1 MNIQYKI
8 LYISFLFILSFNYS
22 YGNKSTLDSLKWQC
36 IKSTEQSDHRKTLQI
51 STDLLSLAQKENNE
65 YYQAYA
71 IHYAGVS
78 NILLGNGA
86 IGMQQLEEAEKLAK
100 KIKNDTL
107 LLAIY
112 NGYGIQYA
120 NQSSY
125 ILAQQFFNKGLM
137 LATQTKDFSKQAKI
151 ESNLAEIALILKDTT
166 GIDYAQNC
174 YNWAVAH
181 KNKQLTF
188 LGSYQCANFLL
199 YKKQPTQAL
208 EYLKIAE
215 QISQQENYQEKSSL
229 YKLYGQIF
237 LETKQY
243 SKAIEYLNMALA
255 ESANAQAS
263 TLMEIYVSYSHVLYA
278 QHKYNESID
287 TINKA
292 LKQMKHYNINSYY
305 PYLLKLQSLNYEA
318 IGKTKEALAV
328 YKAYHIAYDSV
339 YNIQKQHSMNELKT
353 IYNIEKHKQNAEFQE
368 SLFKEESK
376 KNTYLWATLF
386 FILFSFGIFIYFY
399 YRKNQLYKAIVRQNQ
414 EAIKREEQLLNR
426 PQEKPSTLSDE
437 KSEQLFNTICLLM
450 DEQKIYKDCELTR
463 DKLAERLNT
472 NRTYLSQVINDKAGM
487 NYTQFINNYRIQEA
501 VRILSNPQTQE
512 YPLKALYKD
521 LGFNSV
527 STFYKLFQEQ
537 IGMTPSAYKKTIT
550 HFLKS

>member
-1 MNIQYKI
+1 MNAYAESVLAQLKKRHSTQKEFLQAATEI
-8 LYISFLFILSFNYS
+8 LES
-22 YGNKSTLDSLKWQC
+22 
-36 IKSTEQSDHRKTLQI
+36 
-51 STDLLSLAQKENNE
+51 LSLVFDKHPEYEKAGILERFVEPERMITFRVTWIDDSGKVQVNTGYRVQYSSCLGPYKGGLRFHPSVNTSIIKFLGLEQILKNSLTGLPIGGAKGGSNFDPKGKSDNE
-65 YYQAYA
+65 IMRFCQAFMAELYRHIGA
-71 IHYAGVS
+71 DLDVPAGDIGV
-78 NILLGNGA
+78 GA
-86 IGMQQLEEAEKLAK
+86 REIGYLYGFYK

-278 QHKYNESID
+278 QHKYNESI
-287 TINKA
+287 
-292 LKQMKHYNINSYY
+292 
-305 PYLLKLQSLNYEA
+305 P
-318 IGKTKEALAV
+318 
-328 YKAYHIAYDSV
+328 
-339 YNIQKQHSMNELKT
+339 
-353 IYNIEKHKQNAEFQE
+353 
-368 SLFKEESK
+368 
-376 KNTYLWATLF
+376 
-386 FILFSFGIFIYFY
+386 
-399 YRKNQLYKAIVRQNQ
+399 
-414 EAIKREEQLLNR
+414 
-426 PQEKPSTLSDE
+426 
-437 KSEQLFNTICLLM
+437 
-450 DEQKIYKDCELTR
+450 
-463 DKLAERLNT
+463 
-472 NRTYLSQVINDKAGM
+472 
-487 NYTQFINNYRIQEA
+487 
-501 VRILSNPQTQE
+501 
-512 YPLKALYKD
+512 
-521 LGFNSV
+521 
-527 STFYKLFQEQ
+527 
-537 IGMTPSAYKKTIT
+537 
-550 HFLKS
+550 